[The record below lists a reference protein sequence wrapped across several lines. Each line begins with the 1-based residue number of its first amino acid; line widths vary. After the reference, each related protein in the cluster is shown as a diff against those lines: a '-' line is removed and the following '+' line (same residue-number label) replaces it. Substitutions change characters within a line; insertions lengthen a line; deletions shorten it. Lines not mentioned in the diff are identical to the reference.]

1 MNKSADIKLKIKF
14 IMLIAK
20 ALHRY
25 GASADRVETALMVL
39 SEKLNVRA
47 DYFALPTSI
56 MASFRMEDD
65 EFTRMLRLDPGKI
78 NLEKLYYSDKTV
90 DDVIDEKLALKD
102 GISRIQ
108 FIIDKEPIH
117 SDFLSV
123 LGMTLLAFN
132 AALLLGGSFY
142 DALLSGAMGFISGIF
157 TAQIKIERIDTI
169 MEALTAFFIAFS
181 ATLFAGVYQ
190 VLHPSIIILSS
201 LLYFF
206 PGLSLTMAIGELSS
220 QNLTAGSA
228 RFMGAIVILLKIAF
242 GTYMGTL
249 WANALVVPFEAPLI
263 PLSMLIKTIALILVS
278 LSFVINYQARWQETP
293 WILLAGI
300 STYFLNRYL
309 GAHFGNT
316 AAAILAGTYIGAGSN
331 IYARVLQRPSMIV
344 SLPAIILLVPGALG
358 YKSLEF
364 LFSQNTLDGINSLFN
379 TLTIGLA
386 LVAGTY
392 FGSLIV
398 KPKRSL

>member
-1 MNKSADIKLKIKF
+1 MNRSADIKLKIKF

-56 MASFRMEDD
+56 MGSFRMEDD

-90 DDVIDEKLALKD
+90 DDVIDEKLTLKD
-102 GISRIQ
+102 GINRIE

-117 SDFLSV
+117 SDLLSV

-132 AALLLGGSFY
+132 AAILLGGSFY
-142 DALLSGAMGFISGIF
+142 DAIFSGVMGIISGIF

-181 ATLFAGVYQ
+181 ATVFAGVYQ

-201 LLYFF
+201 LLYFV
-206 PGLSLTMAIGELSS
+206 PGLSLTMAIGEVAS

-242 GTYMGTL
+242 GTYMGS
-249 WANALVVPFEAPLI
+249 LVASSFVTPFEAPLMSE
-263 PLSMLIKTIALILVS
+263 SMVFKTIALVLVS
-278 LSFVINYQARWQETP
+278 FSFVINFQARWQETP
-293 WILLAGI
+293 WIILAGI
-300 STYFLNRYL
+300 TTYFLNRYL
-309 GAHFGNT
+309 GAHFGQT

-331 IYARVLQRPSMIV
+331 LYARLLQRPSMIV

-364 LFSQNTLDGINSLFN
+364 LFSQNAIDGINSLFN

>member
-25 GASADRVETALMVL
+25 GASADRVEMALMVL

-142 DALLSGAMGFISGIF
+142 DALLSGGMGFISGIF

-201 LLYFF
+201 LLYFV
-206 PGLSLTMAIGELSS
+206 PGLSLTMAIGEVAS

-249 WANALVVPFEAPLI
+249 VANSFVTPFEAPLMSQSI
-263 PLSMLIKTIALILVS
+263 IFKTIALVLVS
-278 LSFVINYQARWQETP
+278 FSFVINFQARWQETP
-293 WILLAGI
+293 WIILAGI
-300 STYFLNRYL
+300 TTYFLNRYL
-309 GAHFGNT
+309 GAYFGQT

-331 IYARVLQRPSMIV
+331 LYARLLQRPSMIV

-364 LFSQNTLDGINSLFN
+364 LFSQNAIDGINSLFN